1 MKKVLAIILALV
13 LVFALFACG
22 TKKPETSAPAASPS
36 AAPGTAEPGASEPA
50 GEKKSPYPNANPDG
64 TINLDKI
71 AHYDKNYDY
80 TQNEKIKCTYISQD
94 GGPLYQ
100 QSADAYEHWT
110 PLYNMEWAGF
120 ISSNGD
126 ADLYMT
132 SLQNQLDQGV
142 RAFILD
148 PDSTIFPSVADLMDD
163 YPDTA
168 WMSQMSA
175 PRDGTSGE
183 GVPPGGHMIHPY
195 VGFDNYDAGVQVT
208 NKLLEWKEEN
218 FKDVPWSDFA
228 FVAMAF
234 STAPPL
240 NERVQASQDIWLK
253 TTGSLDNFFV
263 ADCVSTGIN
272 LQGGIEAVTP
282 VITTNSQYK
291 YWLVQGLIDD
301 FAIAAAT
308 VLDQQGKT
316 DTSCVV
322 CFGGSGLQMQWDA
335 GTQNAFR
342 YALFTAQ
349 NLYAEPI
356 IGAVYAFL
364 QGWATPETI
373 WPSWIKWNDKGGEG
387 KSYPQLRLPTVWLEP
402 DTYKHYLEWTDM
414 YANANA
420 YDYPREGINPDDY
433 SPFVTEIPADFK
445 APA

>member
-1 MKKVLAIILALV
+1 MKKAVALILTLVLALT
-13 LVFALFACG
+13 LFACASNDKTPSSPAPTQSPTG
-22 TKKPETSAPAASPS
+22 GAPAAD
-36 AAPGTAEPGASEPA
+36 G
-50 GEKKSPYPNANPDG
+50 KKPYPNCNEDG
-64 TINLDKI
+64 SINLDRI
-71 AHYDKNYDY
+71 AHYDPEYDY
-80 TQNEKIKCTYISQD
+80 TQNEKFKVTYITQD

-100 QSADAYEHWT
+100 QSAAAYEHWA
-110 PLYNMEWAGF
+110 PLFNMEWAGF

-142 RAFILD
+142 RGFILD
-148 PDSTIFPSVADLMDD
+148 PDSTIFPAVADLMDA
-163 YPDTA
+163 YPDCA

-208 NKLLEWKEEN
+208 NKLLQWKEEN
-218 FKDVPWSDFA
+218 LPDVDWKDIA
-228 FVAMAF
+228 FLAMAF
-234 STAPPL
+234 STSPQL
-240 NERVQASQDIWLK
+240 NDRVTASKDIWLK
-253 TTGSLDNFFV
+253 TAGTLDNFFI

-272 LQGGIEAVTP
+272 LQGGIEAATP
-282 VITTNSQYK
+282 IITTNASRYK

-308 VLDQQGKT
+308 VLDQQGLT
-316 DTSCVV
+316 DNSCVA

-364 QGWATPETI
+364 MGWATPDTI
-373 WPSWIKWNDKGGEG
+373 WPSWVKWDDHGTNGHT
-387 KSYPQLRLPTVWLEP
+387 YPQLRLPTVWLEP
-402 DTYKHYLEWTDM
+402 DSYKHYLEWTDM
-414 YANANA
+414 YAKANA
-420 YDYPREGINPDDY
+420 YDYPQEGINLDDY
-433 SPFVTEIPADFK
+433 SPFVDKVPDDYK
-445 APA
+445 KPN